1 MNKAK
6 RTVLRSA
13 RARLTAWYVLLL
25 GVTLLIFGV
34 FVYIQVR
41 NALLAQEDATL
52 QVAANKLLPHIDT
65 SSTLPVFLKTGSDT
79 QGFKDA
85 TTYLNQQLFSAHLLT
100 PDGTIVDS
108 IGALDKSVAFGLPA
122 TTRYTIL
129 ATSPSSHLRVYSQ
142 RLTTSDGHTVG
153 WLQVAEELDSLNVAT
168 HTLFIQMLLGIP
180 LILLLAAL
188 GGLFL
193 ATRALRPID
202 RITHTAQAISA
213 HDLTRRIVYQGPPDE
228 IGRLAMTFDHMLD
241 RLEETIERERRFTA
255 DASHELRTPLTALKG
270 RIEVILSRV
279 RSPEEYAQVLTDL
292 GQDVERLI
300 HLSSALLIL
309 ARLDQNQQEWQME
322 MLDVSE
328 LLETMVDS
336 MQPLASTR
344 EITFTSTVPTGL
356 FVSGDFDELTRLF
369 LNLLDNA
376 LKYTPARGRVTVLGK
391 QTGEDIV
398 LAIRDSGPGIAPEH
412 LPHLFERFYRVEEGR
427 TRSSGGAGLGLA
439 IAHEIA
445 RKHGGSL
452 EVESK
457 LKQGTTVTVHL
468 PFHSAK

>member
-1 MNKAK
+1 
-6 RTVLRSA
+6 
-13 RARLTAWYVLLL
+13 
-25 GVTLLIFGV
+25 
-34 FVYIQVR
+34 
-41 NALLAQEDATL
+41 
-52 QVAANKLLPHIDT
+52 
-65 SSTLPVFLKTGSDT
+65 
-79 QGFKDA
+79 
-85 TTYLNQQLFSAHLLT
+85 
-100 PDGTIVDS
+100 
-108 IGALDKSVAFGLPA
+108 
-122 TTRYTIL
+122 
-129 ATSPSSHLRVYSQ
+129 
-142 RLTTSDGHTVG
+142 
-153 WLQVAEELDSLNVAT
+153 
-168 HTLFIQMLLGIP
+168 
-180 LILLLAAL
+180 
-188 GGLFL
+188 
-193 ATRALRPID
+193 
-202 RITHTAQAISA
+202 
-213 HDLTRRIVYQGPPDE
+213 
-228 IGRLAMTFDHMLD
+228 
-241 RLEETIERERRFTA
+241 
-255 DASHELRTPLTALKG
+255 
-270 RIEVILSRV
+270 V